1 MAWRVVTENKYEL
14 AETWKGDS
22 TKIEFQFPFPN
33 IPGVEDLK
41 ALTTSLKYMMG
52 LHTVAVSW
60 ILRRYLHYKIETDDG
75 HIIQH
80 GRVTMIFAGKQSE
93 IEGELRDAGVEGVR
107 GIQRVGTP
115 PLLALFL
122 LGVLVIIGIAIGV
135 VTYKITHLGGAAAWA
150 AGIGLF
156 ALVGG
161 LGFAWIY
168 LNRRG
173 SG

>member
-93 IEGELRDAGVEGVR
+93 IEGELRDAGVEDASPERERFGV
-107 GIQRVGTP
+107 
-115 PLLALFL
+115 LLAAG
-122 LGVLVIIGIAIGV
+122 LGVNRLEDIHRWL
-135 VTYKITHLGGAAAWA
+135 K
-150 AGIGLF
+150 
-156 ALVGG
+156 G
-161 LGFAWIY
+161 LGYPSSI
-168 LNRRG
+168 LRCR
-173 SG
+173 